1 MTESDGKPSGS
12 SSSEMSIDAAWAE
25 VRTALP
31 EGWAFEVAQYGDHCE
46 AVALDAWRERQL
58 LTWAADPPTALRALV
73 LQLREL
79 H

>member
-1 MTESDGKPSGS
+1 MTDPDVNAVEG
-12 SSSEMSIDAAWAE
+12 SIDAAWAE
-25 VRTALP
+25 AQRALP
-31 EGWAFEVAQYGDHCE
+31 EGWVFEVAQYDDHAE

-58 LTWAADPPTALRALV
+58 LTWAADAPSALRALV

>member
-1 MTESDGKPSGS
+1 MTDSDGKQAEG
-12 SSSEMSIDAAWAE
+12 SIDAAWAE
-25 VRTALP
+25 VLAALP
-31 EGWAFEVAQYGDHCE
+31 EGWAFEVAQYDDHAE

-58 LTWAADPPTALRALV
+58 LTWAADAPAALRALV